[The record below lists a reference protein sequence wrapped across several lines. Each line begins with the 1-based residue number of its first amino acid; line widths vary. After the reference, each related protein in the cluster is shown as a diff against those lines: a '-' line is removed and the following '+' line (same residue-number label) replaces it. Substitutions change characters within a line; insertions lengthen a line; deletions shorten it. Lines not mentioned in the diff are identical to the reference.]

1 MASRDIPFVAG
12 LSLVAFVA
20 LDVLVGATLL
30 ILGVTM
36 SVAVLPAAALLA
48 IAATAALCRRMP
60 RAHVA
65 AGIALAAVA
74 AVACVAV
81 AGVFFDIGYDG
92 NSYQKAAIGALAHGW
107 NPVYESIETYFAR
120 ADFDLS
126 PITHALWADHY
137 PKASWLFGASAYVI
151 TGSIES
157 GKGVNLIMGL
167 GAALVTFEYLRAR
180 FLRPGWAAL
189 VAALAVVNPVTL
201 PQYLTNYVDG
211 LLACTLLVIVVAL
224 LEQADPGC
232 DRRDSAAV
240 RALLAAAI
248 LFCVNIK
255 FTGFVYA
262 GFFCGAFYVLALV
275 RAAWHGRRGHDAAQA
290 QVRGR
295 HARVTD
301 DAAAGA
307 TGSATGAAGS
317 PDDAPL
323 GRTFARLTAYYLVVV
338 AVSVLVAGSNTYVPN
353 TLDHGSPFYPLIS
366 AQTSEIID
374 GYQPDSF
381 ETMNPYKKFLLSLF
395 SKTENAWKEDVQ
407 LKVPF
412 TFSADELAV
421 ESYDT
426 RRAGFGAFFSGIFL
440 VSGVVCLAGMVVLWR
455 RERRWFVN
463 LVTLAVPCVALV
475 GLTDGSWWARYT
487 PYLWYVP
494 LIALV
499 LLLGDWGLARRRGT
513 RAAGVVAGVA
523 LAALMAVDVATFL
536 PVLRNTVRATR
547 QAEAFYEEVRAL
559 GRPVEVT
566 LSDHALGGALYNLL
580 DEGIDYTYVTRFDG
594 GGETAG
600 EPVLTLDVVG
610 LQAR

>member
-12 LSLVAFVA
+12 LALVAFVA

-30 ILGVTM
+30 IFGVTM
-36 SVAVLPAAALLA
+36 NVAVLPAAALLA
-48 IAATAALCRRMP
+48 VAATAALCRSMP
-60 RAHVA
+60 RAHIA
-65 AGIALAAVA
+65 AGIALAAAA

-120 ADFDLS
+120 AEFDLS

-189 VAALAVVNPVTL
+189 VAALAVVNPVTF

-224 LEQADPGC
+224 LEQADPGY
-232 DRRDSAAV
+232 DRGDSPAV
-240 RALLAAAI
+240 RALLAAAV

-275 RAAWHGRRGHDAAQA
+275 RAAWGERRGRVAAA
-290 QVRGR
+290 PRGR
-295 HARVTD
+295 HARISEGTAPEGGAGSGG
-301 DAAAGA
+301 DANAGA
-307 TGSATGAAGS
+307 GV
-317 PDDAPL
+317 L
-323 GRTFARLTAYYLVVV
+323 GRTFVRLTAYYLVVV
-338 AVSVLVAGSNTYVPN
+338 AVSVLVAGSNTYLPN
-353 TLDHGSPFYPLIS
+353 TIDHGSPFYPLIS

-407 LKVPF
+407 LKLPF
-412 TFSADELAV
+412 TFTSDELAV
-421 ESYDT
+421 DTYDT

-440 VSGVVCLAGMVVLWR
+440 VSGAVCVVGMVALWR

-499 LLLGDWGLARRRGT
+499 LLLGDWGLERRRGA
-513 RAAGVVAGVA
+513 RVAGVAAGVA

-566 LSDHALGGALYNLL
+566 LADHALGGAIYNLL
-580 DEGIDYTYVTRFDG
+580 DEGIDYAYVTRFDEGDEAAG
-594 GGETAG
+594 G
-600 EPVLTLDVVG
+600 PVLTLDVVG